1 MIMADSILF
10 LGTSHGDPTLTRF
23 CSSTLYRLGEC
34 AVLIDAGEP
43 VSALLIRSG
52 FRSCELDGVF
62 LSHIHSDHV
71 SGLGGLVT
79 NITKYP
85 DAERKTDIYFAD
97 PLAIK
102 PCMNWMDAMR
112 CNTRPAS
119 IDFLPLYPE
128 TVWEKKGVK
137 VSCIPT
143 DHMKSVN
150 APSYAFV
157 LEYNGKKIIHSGDL
171 AGDFHDFPDIDSP
184 VDICVCEATHIH
196 TRLEQFIANVKD
208 MPIRKM
214 IFNHIGPLWT
224 DGREYILEEALKSL
238 PFETVVARDGTEIA
252 V

>member
-1 MIMADSILF
+1 MKNSVVF
-10 LGTSHGDPTLTRF
+10 LGTSHGDPSLTRF
-23 CSSTLYRLGEC
+23 CSSTLYRFGDC

-43 VSALLIRSG
+43 VSALLIRQG

-85 DAERKTDIYFAD
+85 DENRSTDIYFAD
-97 PLAIK
+97 PAAIE
-102 PCMNWMDAMR
+102 PCSSWMNAMR

-119 IDFLPLYPE
+119 VNFLPICPE
-128 TVWEKKGVK
+128 TVWEKKGVR

-157 LEYNGKKIIHSGDL
+157 LEHNGKKIVHSGDL
-171 AGDFHDFPDIDSP
+171 AADFHDFPR
-184 VDICVCEATHIH
+184 VDGEVDLFVCEATHIGN
-196 TRLEQFIANVKD
+196 RLEGFIESIAGLPVK
-208 MPIRKM
+208 KFV
-214 IFNHIGPLWT
+214 FNHIGPLWT
-224 DGREYILEEALKSL
+224 DGNEYILEEAMKKVA
-238 PFETVVARDGTEIA
+238 FEVIVARDGTEI
-252 V
+252 VF